1 MEKLADAKPLVPDR
15 REEISQIIDGWK
27 EIDREADR
35 SVDRSTDRSGNTS
48 KCQMLWAHEQLSVF
62 RTWAN
67 KINADREKRQ
77 KERPGSASACAAM
90 SDIG

>member
-1 MEKLADAKPLVPDR
+1 
-15 REEISQIIDGWK
+15 
-27 EIDREADR
+27 
-35 SVDRSTDRSGNTS
+35 
-48 KCQMLWAHEQLSVF
+48 MLWAHEQLSVF